1 MRTAV
6 IDIGTNTLLLLIVE
20 PEGNDLRRVVDLC
33 RFGRLG
39 QGLDASG
46 RLHDE
51 AIARSLGIVREYRA
65 TMDSLGVGRT
75 VVVGTQALREAAN
88 AAEFVAPAEEILG

>member
-1 MRTAV
+1 MRRAV

-20 PEGNDLRRVVDLC
+20 VDADGGLTRVYDGC

-46 RLHDE
+46 RLHPD
-51 AIARSLGIVREYRA
+51 AIER
-65 TMDSLGVGRT
+65 
-75 VVVGTQALREAAN
+75 
-88 AAEFVAPAEEILG
+88 